1 MKKVRI
7 IILVV
12 AVITCL
18 CSCSKNCSC
27 ETTYETTLF
36 TRVSPVTSVVQSSF
50 STPSTV
56 HIGQAEKCSDLNY
69 RNVDSLENEYRVE
82 SRTCEEE
89 LLTVSINK

>member
-27 ETTYETTLF
+27 ETTY
-36 TRVSPVTSVVQSSF
+36 VTSELSSIGVF
-50 STPSTV
+50 VSSSTPSTV
-56 HIGQAEKCSDLNY
+56 HIGQDEKCSDLNY

-89 LLTVSINK
+89 

>member
-27 ETTYETTLF
+27 TTYT
-36 TRVSPVTSVVQSSF
+36 TSVFSSMVF
-50 STPSTV
+50 ASSSTPSTV
-56 HIGQAEKCSDLNY
+56 HIGQNEKCSDLDY
-69 RNVDSLENEYRVE
+69 KNVDSLENGYRVE

-89 LLTVSINK
+89 

>member
-27 ETTYETTLF
+27 ETT
-36 TRVSPVTSVVQSSF
+36 STSVFSSMVF
-50 STPSTV
+50 SSSTPSTV
-56 HIGQAEKCSDLNY
+56 NIGQYEKCSDLNY
-69 RNVDSLENEYRVE
+69 RNVDSLENGYNVE

-89 LLTVSINK
+89 